1 MVKQSVYPTR
11 SQEVTNFF
19 SQGVLPEKLLIIPID
34 FAKSDH
40 LVHFCRGTG
49 EFILNQPLTIYNTLA
64 GADYLEK
71 RIGGICRKYHLS
83 RNHILIGGED
93 PPSYVFN
100 FIHRLKSHDFKFVR
114 VNAHEA
120 KKFRANTRASSDS
133 IDLNGIAQAMLNR
146 RARDIAE
153 FDEIYAALK
162 SASRNR
168 RKLVKQETAF
178 KNQIH
183 KSVDILFPGFLSET
197 NTQMVPFSQASLWL
211 MEENFSSVKI
221 KRMRMETLVKG
232 LRRNR
237 ATKAE
242 ETAKK
247 LKQLSE
253 SVLVPPPDL
262 VSYSGKSLATKIVLF
277 RAIRESIKME
287 ETEMARCL
295 VQTPGFYFTSFP
307 GIGIV
312 LAGGIM
318 AEYGDWRH
326 WPPVDNMASYA
337 GIVPRQKQ
345 TGGIDNQ
352 PLKGHLPVDCNRILK
367 DWLLQGAYHVGTTK
381 HPMHKSEG
389 EDGLHR
395 LLEHYRRVENNDG
408 KSRLSTAKL
417 LIKIGRQMVFN
428 ERIYLPSDWVRK
440 PAPSEEKLFSYLEVV
455 NKSLD
460 EKWKSY
466 DLSGID
472 QNKNSLIQWRNYC
485 DELMQSN
492 KK

>member
-11 SQEVTNFF
+11 SQEVINFF
-19 SQGVLPEKLLIIPID
+19 SKGVLPEKLLIIPID

-49 EFILNQPLTIYNTLA
+49 EFILNTPLTVYNTLE

-71 RIGGICRKYHLS
+71 RIGGICRKYHIS

-93 PPSYVFN
+93 PPSYVLN
-100 FIHRLKSHDFKFVR
+100 FVHRLKSHDFKFVR

-120 KKFRANTRASSDS
+120 KKFRTNTRASSDS

-183 KSVDILFPGFLSET
+183 KSIDILFPGFLSESST
-197 NTQMVPFSQASLWL
+197 KMVPFSSACLWL

-253 SVLVPPPDL
+253 EILAPPPDL
-262 VSYSGKSLATKIVLF
+262 VSYTSKSLATKIVLF
-277 RAIRESIKME
+277 RAIRDSIIME
-287 ETEMARCL
+287 EMEMARCL

-318 AEYGDWRH
+318 AEYGDPRH
-326 WPPVDNMASYA
+326 WPLVDNMASYA
-337 GIVPRQKQ
+337 GIVPREKQ
-345 TGGIDNQ
+345 TGGIDKA
-352 PLKGHLPVDCNRILK
+352 PLKGHLPMDCNRMLK

-381 HPMHKSEG
+381 HPMRKI
-389 EDGLHR
+389 DGDDGSHR
-395 LLEHYRRVENNDG
+395 LLEHYCRIENNEG

-417 LIKIGRQMVFN
+417 LLKIGRRIVMN
-428 ERIYLPSDWVRK
+428 ECVYLPSDWVRK
-440 PAPSEEKLFSYLEVV
+440 PAPSEEKLVSYLDVV

-460 EKWKSY
+460 EKWKAY

-472 QNKNSLIQWRNYC
+472 QNKNYSIQWRKYC
-485 DELMQSN
+485 DELKQSS